1 MADDDGL
8 TMVLSPAQL
17 ALVLNGQDINT
28 TETRTNRL
36 WAGLGVI
43 GGTLE
48 IVGAGALLL
57 APEPTM
63 VTKAGGVVLGAHGI
77 DTVSTNFWQMWTGKK
92 QRTLTDQSAAALARA
107 LGADPATAD
116 KIGTGVDIAV
126 PIVVTLGVGAAR
138 VAAIRAGR
146 ISLIEHE
153 AAAGSRVGGH
163 TILKHVG
170 KTEAE
175 LQARLAAEA
184 GIPAAST
191 FESLEVAERTLYQ
204 GLKSN
209 RSAIEA
215 WAKTAA
221 PGARKAFFYN
231 APNPVGQGVVRATNQ
246 LVKMSKVR
254 FVLKMEAY
262 QGKLYYILTAF
273 PEP

>member
-1 MADDDGL
+1 MADEGL
-8 TMVLSPAQL
+8 TLVLTPAQL
-17 ALVLNGQDINT
+17 ALVLQGQDVNS
-28 TETRTNRL
+28 TEHRTNRL

-48 IVGAGALLL
+48 LVGAGALLL
-57 APEPTM
+57 TPEPTM
-63 VTKAGGVVLGAHGI
+63 ATKAGGLVLGAHGV

-126 PIVVTLGVGAAR
+126 PLVVSLGVGAAR
-138 VAAIRAGR
+138 LAAVRAGR
-146 ISLIEHE
+146 LSLIEHE
-153 AAAGSRVGGH
+153 AAAGSKVGGH
-163 TILKHVG
+163 TILKHIG

-175 LQARLAAEA
+175 LRARLLAEG

-191 FESLEVAERTLYQ
+191 FESLEIAEKTLYQ
-204 GLKSN
+204 GLKTN
-209 RSAIEA
+209 RTAIEA

-231 APNPVGQGVVRATNQ
+231 APGAVGQGVVRASNQ

-254 FVLKMEAY
+254 FVLKMEAF